1 MAESL
6 KTILM
11 SALTAK
17 ATPAETDTMIV
28 GEGNVLKKI
37 TFSQLFTY
45 LKDKL
50 GINTLNTKIETN
62 LVNGL
67 SGSYMDLGTTF
78 CTYSEKF
85 LYLHLGFSCS
95 TNLVQDTVIAYLPK
109 QVETVRNIGILGVN
123 QGSGIISALT
133 VYNNVVVVAGTISP
147 GAYFA
152 DLVLKVK

>member
-28 GEGNVLKKI
+28 GEENVLKKI

-50 GINTLNTKIETN
+50 GINTLNTKINTCPRYVIYN
-62 LVNGL
+62 VNTDA
-67 SGSYMDLGTTF
+67 SGNV
-78 CTYSEKF
+78 F
-85 LYLHLGFSCS
+85 LNTSKDGH
-95 TNLVQDTVIAYLPK
+95 Q
-109 QVETVRNIGILGVN
+109 ILGAFPLYGNIRITAV
-123 QGSGIISALT
+123 GY
-133 VYNNVVVVAGTISP
+133 YN
-147 GAYFA
+147 GAYYAFCNDFDGGSCA
-152 DLVLKVK
+152 NRAVTIGVLYVD

>member
-1 MAESL
+1 MFYSGG
-6 KTILM
+6 
-11 SALTAK
+11 
-17 ATPAETDTMIV
+17 TPELFAC
-28 GEGNVLKKI
+28 NKI
-37 TFSQLFTY
+37 NRKE
-45 LKDKL
+45 KDRR
-50 GINTLNTKIETN
+50 ILNTKIETN

-147 GAYFA
+147 GAYLA

>member
-50 GINTLNTKIETN
+50 GINTLNTKINTCPRYVIYN
-62 LVNGL
+62 VNTDA
-67 SGSYMDLGTTF
+67 SGNV
-78 CTYSEKF
+78 F
-85 LYLHLGFSCS
+85 LNTSKDGH
-95 TNLVQDTVIAYLPK
+95 Q
-109 QVETVRNIGILGVN
+109 ILGAFPLYGNIRITAV
-123 QGSGIISALT
+123 GY
-133 VYNNVVVVAGTISP
+133 YN
-147 GAYFA
+147 GAYYAFCNDFDGSSCA
-152 DLVLKVK
+152 NRAVTIGVLYVD